1 VPTYTPS
8 GLIAYEAYNSEELK
22 ENLVEYTGDNLPL
35 LYYDWLADSM
45 MISHICNQCNAFAEY
60 IPIIEHHTVIDIR
73 GSIHPQGQGS
83 TKLKTNYVKSTYTFT
98 L

>member
-35 LYYDWLADSM
+35 LYYD
-45 MISHICNQCNAFAEY
+45 
-60 IPIIEHHTVIDIR
+60 
-73 GSIHPQGQGS
+73 
-83 TKLKTNYVKSTYTFT
+83 
-98 L
+98 